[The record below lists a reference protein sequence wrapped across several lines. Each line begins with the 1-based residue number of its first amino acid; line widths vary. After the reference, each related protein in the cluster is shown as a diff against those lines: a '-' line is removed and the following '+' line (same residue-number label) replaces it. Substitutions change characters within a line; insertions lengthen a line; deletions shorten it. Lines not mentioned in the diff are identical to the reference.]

1 MAGVEFISITET
13 YNLLNTQ
20 DTCGRPRVA
29 EPNFLLLLDT
39 RSIKDYRTAHIKFS
53 QYVRRN
59 SEKFLK
65 PMNINIDCIEN
76 IIILDEDSKSSTGAK
91 DQIKQLAESF
101 SNWGSRNKVKI
112 LDGGYR
118 GFTKKYSFLTTFSP
132 DLTSRQIQK
141 DILTM
146 PLELSEKTYVGSPEQ
161 ATKENLHNL
170 KIDKIIIAEASC
182 ELNFDAPE
190 LEEKIIRIEAS
201 EMKGKTAESVKD
213 KRVLI
218 ICNKGTEWSLVI
230 GVIMLKQATGSSREA
245 CLEKVKN
252 TEPNFILGK
261 SHLDIINTF

>member
-1 MAGVEFISITET
+1 
-13 YNLLNTQ
+13 
-20 DTCGRPRVA
+20 
-29 EPNFLLLLDT
+29 
-39 RSIKDYRTAHIKFS
+39 
-53 QYVRRN
+53 
-59 SEKFLK
+59 
-65 PMNINIDCIEN
+65 
-76 IIILDEDSKSSTGAK
+76 
-91 DQIKQLAESF
+91 
-101 SNWGSRNKVKI
+101 
-112 LDGGYR
+112 
-118 GFTKKYSFLTTFSP
+118 
-132 DLTSRQIQK
+132 
-141 DILTM
+141 M

-182 ELNFDAPE
+182 KLNFDAPE
-190 LEEKIIRIEAS
+190 LQEKIIRIEGQHKISHIRKSCIFLAS

>member
-29 EPNFLLLLDT
+29 EENFLLLLDT

-76 IIILDEDSKSSTGAK
+76 IIILDEDSRSNIGAK
-91 DQIKQLAESF
+91 DQVKQLAESF
-101 SNWGSRNKVKI
+101 SDWGARNKVKI

-132 DLTSRQIQK
+132 NLTSRQIQK

-170 KIDKIIIAEASC
+170 KIDKIILAEKNC
-182 ELNFDAPE
+182 ELQLEDPE
-190 LEEKIIRIEAS
+190 MQEKIICTEAS
-201 EMKGKTAESVKD
+201 EMKRKTEGVKD

-230 GVIMLKQATGSSREA
+230 GILLLKLATGLSREA
-245 CLEKVKN
+245 CIEKVKN
-252 TEPNFILGK
+252 MEPNFILGK
-261 SHLDIINTF
+261 AHLDIINTF